1 MSETVAE
8 GVVQRRLAHAKVVY
22 VEDAGLL
29 VDTGLESEWDAL
41 ESFLEPYGGPERVF
55 VSHAHGDHVGNVE
68 RVRDRY
74 DPELFY
80 PANEPLD
87 GTPLTE
93 DDVTRVEDGAE
104 LADGVVVVEVP
115 GHTPGI
121 CALHLPDVDT
131 LLATDVLDGS
141 DRRGLP
147 AGYLLPPPATYTW
160 DSGQAE
166 ENLATLLELEFDRA
180 VVTHG
185 SNVEADARL
194 KLERFLEFTE
204 HYRRDLLDSLDE

>member
-1 MSETVAE
+1 MSDPVAD

-22 VEDAGLL
+22 LEEADLL

-55 VSHAHGDHVGNVE
+55 LSHAHGDHVGNVE

-74 DPELFY
+74 DPELLY
-80 PANEPLD
+80 PANEPLE
-87 GTPLTE
+87 GTPLAE

-104 LADGVVVVEVP
+104 PADGVHVVEVP

-121 CALHLPDVDT
+121 CALHLPGADT

-160 DSGQAE
+160 DSRAAE
-166 ENLATLLELEFDRA
+166 ENLSRLLDLEFDRA

-185 SNVEADARL
+185 SNVETDARL
-194 KLERFLEFTE
+194 KLERFLEFAE
-204 HYRRDLLDSLDE
+204 HYRRDLLDSLDS